1 MFYTIDRNNN
11 TVFYVILSVF
21 VAINTDTNAVAY
33 SPGVTCVDGVGRG
46 NVCVHIYILW
56 LSIYGRGMVCSVMWV
71 SVCDVAQSL

>member
-11 TVFYVILSVF
+11 AVFYVILSVF
-21 VAINTDTNAVAY
+21 VAINTDTNAVA
-33 SPGVTCVDGVGRG
+33 SVTCVDGVGRG

-56 LSIYGRGMVCSVMWV
+56 LSKWQRDGMFCLWV